1 LGDSLQDPHVLQGAW
16 IEDEECTR
24 HVPQKLDKHNKESS
38 ICIHLYMY
46 ISLYVCISIYIY
58 MHTEFRFIIFN
69 PFLLINVDIYI
80 YTPTYIHISWQA
92 KQAKQ
97 LFSMQNQRFMFKSVH
112 DGLGKDLY
120 CTNAFLLVQHT
131 TINCFNYTTISVYN
145 SITVELYKHKYNY
158 ITTYLC
164 NYMPMWLRSK
174 QRAHHNRQKP
184 SKLHGQAWPLALAK
198 AASRVP
204 GTCRSS
210 PNPPG
215 AC

>member
-1 LGDSLQDPHVLQGAW
+1 
-16 IEDEECTR
+16 
-24 HVPQKLDKHNKESS
+24 
-38 ICIHLYMY
+38 MY

-69 PFLLINVDIYI
+69 PFLLINVDIYIYI

-164 NYMPMWLRSK
+164 NYMPM
-174 QRAHHNRQKP
+174 
-184 SKLHGQAWPLALAK
+184 
-198 AASRVP
+198 
-204 GTCRSS
+204 
-210 PNPPG
+210 
-215 AC
+215 

>member
-1 LGDSLQDPHVLQGAW
+1 
-16 IEDEECTR
+16 
-24 HVPQKLDKHNKESS
+24 
-38 ICIHLYMY
+38 
-46 ISLYVCISIYIY
+46 
-58 MHTEFRFIIFN
+58 
-69 PFLLINVDIYI
+69 
-80 YTPTYIHISWQA
+80 
-92 KQAKQ
+92 
-97 LFSMQNQRFMFKSVH
+97 MQNQRFMFKSVH

-131 TINCFNYTTISVYN
+131 TIYCFNYTTISVYN

-215 AC
+215 ACMAAGANYGSDMLVSPLNKHQIITLSYVFLTFLLAIVFSTNPCHTRLGVSRHLPKKKIWK